1 LLTFDIL
8 LTYFFLYFSN
18 FSCNQSGAIEKQL
31 ALVLE
36 IVDMSG
42 KCKKPAADFTAA
54 VVARFAEPRK
64 TIDSQAGPKASMPYP
79 DLAKGCVEGSGSFLW
94 PVMPT
99 APADTIQNGIESS
112 EFYHNKLRKWGKEN
126 SKPEFGAFANAYRD
140 LLKAMEE
147 WAKDNAK
154 MGLTWNAKGVEVK
167 DYKPIGGSSAPP
179 PATSP
184 LPVPS
189 VAPVVAAAPVAAP
202 TAVET
207 SVAPSRGGPAAG
219 ALAGLFSQ
227 ISSIDQSSGKTEGLR
242 HVTKDMKSSA
252 LKADGAAPVA
262 LTPKTAPVAAP
273 KAPVGGIK
281 MGDPKTALKDG
292 MRWEVEFHT
301 KDSQKGEILKITDA
315 SLKQEIYIYGCRD
328 VVIDVTTKVKGV
340 RIDQCTN
347 VTVLLSAALSGV
359 EVVNSKRM
367 KIQVREKLPSVAI
380 DKTDGIVVG
389 LTWAARDAVITSSK
403 SSEMN
408 VTFPVSEAADAD
420 WIEKPIPE
428 QFVSKITDKNT
439 VHTGVSELY
448 SS

>member
-1 LLTFDIL
+1 M
-8 LTYFFLYFSN
+8 
-18 FSCNQSGAIEKQL
+18 A
-31 ALVLE
+31 
-36 IVDMSG
+36 G
-42 KCKKPAADFTAA
+42 KCKKPAADFTAS

-64 TIDSQAGPKASMPYP
+64 MIDSQAGPKAALPYP

-154 MGLTWNAKGVEVK
+154 MGLTWNAKGIEGK
-167 DYKPIGGSSAPP
+167 DYKPIGGSAAPP
-179 PATSP
+179 AVA
-184 LPVPS
+184 PVPAPAPTPAAA
-189 VAPVVAAAPVAAP
+189 APVVAASSAPIVETAAAP
-202 TAVET
+202 A
-207 SVAPSRGGPAAG
+207 RGGPAAG

-262 LTPKTAPVAAP
+262 LAPKAAPAAAP

-301 KDSQKGEILKITDA
+301 KESQKGEILKITDA

>member
-1 LLTFDIL
+1 MYPSDR
-8 LTYFFLYFSN
+8 YFIIQAS
-18 FSCNQSGAIEKQL
+18 AIEKQL

-42 KCKKPAADFTAA
+42 KCKKPAADFTPS

-64 TIDSQAGPKASMPYP
+64 TIDSQAGPKAALPYP

-154 MGLTWNAKGVEVK
+154 MGLNWNAKGVEVK
-167 DYKPIGGSSAPP
+167 DYKPIGGSTVAPIV
-179 PATSP
+179 PAAAPSP
-184 LPVPS
+184 APAP
-189 VAPVVAAAPVAAP
+189 VAPVVLTPAPV
-202 TAVET
+202 T
-207 SVAPSRGGPAAG
+207 SESSTTPRGGPAAG

-252 LKADGAAPVA
+252 LKADGAVPVAITPKAAPVS
-262 LTPKTAPVAAP
+262 AP

-301 KDSQKGEILKITDA
+301 KDSQKGEILKITEA

-408 VTFPVSEAADAD
+408 VTFPVSEAEDAD